1 VLYVNQYDA
10 TATELQDFFTNNPDY
25 TRYALE
31 FPSKEVFDPELAL
44 KKFNRYDDWRKV
56 IKGGDMDDENEL
68 RSKTYLRQD
77 SH

>member
-1 VLYVNQYDA
+1 MPQRPQLN
-10 TATELQDFFTNNPDY
+10 TNLWRDI
-25 TRYALE
+25 AE
-31 FPSKEVFDPELAL
+31 KE

-56 IKGGDMDDENEL
+56 IKSGDMDDEDEL

>member
-1 VLYVNQYDA
+1 V
-10 TATELQDFFTNNPDY
+10 
-25 TRYALE
+25 

-56 IKGGDMDDENEL
+56 IKSGDMDDEDEL

-77 SH
+77 AQ